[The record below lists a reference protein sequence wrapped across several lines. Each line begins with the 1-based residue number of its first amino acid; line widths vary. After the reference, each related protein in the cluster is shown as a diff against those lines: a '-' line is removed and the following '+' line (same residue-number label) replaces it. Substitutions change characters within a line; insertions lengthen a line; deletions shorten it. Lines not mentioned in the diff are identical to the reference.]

1 MNNSVKLSVLDQSP
15 IKSGRD
21 AYSAIQETLNLAALC
36 DNLGYHRYWV
46 AEHHASDALAG
57 CSPEVLLGRLGAETK
72 DIRLGSGG
80 IMLPHYSPY
89 KVAENFKIQETMYP
103 NQKDL
108 IIERAQPKEPY
119 KSPENRNGQ

>member
-15 IKSGRD
+15 IKSGCD
-21 AYSAIQETLNLAALC
+21 AYSAIQETLDLATLC
-36 DNLGYHRYWV
+36 DALGYNRYWV
-46 AEHHASDALAG
+46 AEHPASDALAG

-89 KVAENFKIQETMYP
+89 KVAENFKILETM
-103 NQKDL
+103 
-108 IIERAQPKEPY
+108 
-119 KSPENRNGQ
+119 

>member
-1 MNNSVKLSVLDQSP
+1 MQNPVKLSVLDQSP
-15 IKSGRD
+15 VKSGLD
-21 AYSAIQETLNLAALC
+21 AYSAINETLELAALC

-89 KVAENFKIQETMYP
+89 NCLLYTSDAADE
-103 NQKDL
+103 
-108 IIERAQPKEPY
+108 
-119 KSPENRNGQ
+119 